1 MKIKKPNTSKVNILM
16 CALVIILLA
25 ACSPGQPVQEDP
37 VDADIPVAPV
47 DEALPAEPDQPA
59 DPAQPA
65 EPPADDVVWMEDII
79 YPGAEFLLEVD
90 GFGGPMTPWRFYAVP
105 NISSD
110 ELADYYLE
118 QLPWF
123 VVENDDTQDGVRFLM
138 LAHPKPM
145 EFLNEAEGYEE
156 MQTISAAMDGS
167 LIGLEVVTSEIGV
180 GLNRMG
186 MANDMHGIADQIPP
200 NTTILILDFFQHVE
214 LE

>member
-1 MKIKKPNTSKVNILM
+1 MKIKSPNITKINVLI
-16 CALVIILLA
+16 CVLVIFLLA
-25 ACSPGQPVQEDP
+25 ACSPGQPVEDDP
-37 VDADIPVAPV
+37 AEADIPAAPV
-47 DEALPAEPDQPA
+47 DEAEPAE
-59 DPAQPA
+59 PAQPA
-65 EPPADDVVWMEDII
+65 ERPADDTVWMEDMV

-123 VVENDDTQDGVRFLM
+123 VVESDSTQDGVRFLM
-138 LAHPKPM
+138 LAHPQPM

-156 MQTISAAMDGS
+156 MQRISEAMDGS
-167 LIGLEVVTSEIGV
+167 LLGLEVITSEIGA

-200 NTTILILDFFQHVE
+200 NTTILILDYFQHVE
-214 LE
+214 